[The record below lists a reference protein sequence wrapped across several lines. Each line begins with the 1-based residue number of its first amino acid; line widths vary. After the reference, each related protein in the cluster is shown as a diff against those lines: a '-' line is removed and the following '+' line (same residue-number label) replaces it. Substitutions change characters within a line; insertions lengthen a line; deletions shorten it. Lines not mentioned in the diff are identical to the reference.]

1 MRHAFSSAL
10 VTVAILLTMAAPGQ
24 VSDSL
29 PRAIDQAAEVTAAI
43 NRLTA
48 APIDDLVVRDMTVL
62 RLRAL
67 VAQADGDETAYLDFR
82 DRYRAMATE
91 SGFEGQV
98 ALAGAMP

>member
-1 MRHAFSSAL
+1 VRE
-10 VTVAILLTMAAPGQ
+10 
-24 VSDSL
+24 
-29 PRAIDQAAEVTAAI
+29 AEAAI

>member
-1 MRHAFSSAL
+1 VRE
-10 VTVAILLTMAAPGQ
+10 
-24 VSDSL
+24 
-29 PRAIDQAAEVTAAI
+29 AEAAI

-48 APIDDLVVRDMTVL
+48 APIDDLIVRDMTVL

-67 VAQADGDETAYLDFR
+67 VAQADGDETAYPDFR

-91 SGFEGQV
+91 FGFEGQM